1 LTTDGVAFRE
11 RHFVFVGRF
20 VAKKN
25 LFVLLDAYAAY
36 LGVVGSAARRLI
48 LIGDGPDGPLIRQRI
63 DELGIGEMVDLP
75 GFQSSRGVGRALS
88 KALALVL
95 VSSEEQWGLV
105 VNEALAFGLPIIASQ
120 HVGAC
125 DTLVRNLIN
134 GFVVESHSVEAIAL
148 AMQRMS
154 ADEANWNRMASESS
168 GRAWLGDSGRFAD
181 AIDLIL
187 HPDAH
192 HVTESVRRFHQAVV
206 SA

>member
-1 LTTDGVAFRE
+1 
-11 RHFVFVGRF
+11 
-20 VAKKN
+20 
-25 LFVLLDAYAAY
+25 
-36 LGVVGSAARRLI
+36 
-48 LIGDGPDGPLIRQRI
+48 
-63 DELGIGEMVDLP
+63 
-75 GFQSSRGVGRALS
+75 
-88 KALALVL
+88 